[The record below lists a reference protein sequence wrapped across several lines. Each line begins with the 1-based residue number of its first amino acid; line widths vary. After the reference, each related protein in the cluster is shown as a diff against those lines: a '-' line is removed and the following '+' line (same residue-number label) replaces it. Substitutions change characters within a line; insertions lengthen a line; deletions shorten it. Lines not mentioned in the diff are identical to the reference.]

1 MIGVLKLNIDNVN
14 KNNYIY
20 ELEQAKESLKLLQ
33 QKGNFN
39 STEILL
45 MLILGVLLDKAE
57 YEVSKE
63 KEAENG

>member
-1 MIGVLKLNIDNVN
+1 MNIDNAN

-20 ELEQAKESLKLLQ
+20 ELEQARKSLELLQ
-33 QKGNFN
+33 KKGNFN

-57 YEVSKE
+57 YEVKE
-63 KEAENG
+63 QDGKQ

>member
-1 MIGVLKLNIDNVN
+1 MDIDNVN

-20 ELEQAKESLKLLQ
+20 ELKQAKESLKLLQ

-45 MLILGVLLDKAE
+45 MLILGVILDKAE

-63 KEAENG
+63 QEG